1 MSFYGKNN
9 INKAQQLDQKYL
21 SNKINS
27 VSESLS
33 FVDSQCNE
41 MVRKTKSLMNMT
53 DTTKRLLNKVDN
65 KDDNRIM

>member
-9 INKAQQLDQKYL
+9 INKAFDQKYL

-41 MVRKTKSLMNMT
+41 IVRQSKRLMNMT